1 MIDMNVFALL
11 VLMVVLP
18 LLPAFLLFKY
28 LPSSSA
34 SLTGPLQHFTVNLGG
49 AIAGYAFILLV
60 LLYAFRSV
68 LPGNFK
74 EWNVK
79 GKVFLNDQ
87 AGAPGQAHF
96 RLIPGFEVD
105 NEGNFFL
112 TVYAPRQSKLPDLL
126 ILEDRYITQTRD
138 LKTEK
143 PDQGQPP
150 LFNLGTITLE
160 RDPRSTTT
168 PTQQEPLAPK
178 N

>member
-1 MIDMNVFALL
+1 MIDMDVFALL

-28 LPSSSA
+28 LPSSA
-34 SLTGPLQHFTVNLGG
+34 TVAGPFQRLTVNLGG

-60 LLYAFRSV
+60 LLYAFRAV

-74 EWNVK
+74 EWNVR
-79 GKVFLNDQ
+79 GKVALSDQ

-105 NEGNFFL
+105 SEGNFFL
-112 TVYAPRQSKLPDLL
+112 TVYAPRQSKLPELL
-126 ILEDRYITQTRD
+126 ILNDGYITQPRD

-143 PDQGQPP
+143 SGQGQPA
-150 LFNLGTITLE
+150 LLDLGTITLP
-160 RDPRSTTT
+160 RDLRPTTK
-168 PTQQEPLAPK
+168 PTQQEPLTPK